1 MADIN
6 FIPQNPILMIT
17 TISKGRK
24 ADRAARREDTMVAR
38 SAAILPVT
46 SLILHSIMTC
56 EAPEIKAIIEIVKL
70 IIEIINRNY
79 NGTYRDRDAYYN
91 NYGSKTKSMSQYIA
105 QQDRN
110 VKYGGRGET
119 MPTAGS
125 QSASSSMLYSS

>member
-56 EAPEIKAIIEIVKL
+56 EAPEIKAIIEITTVHIGIEML
-70 IIEIINRNY
+70 IIIIMDQKQNPCPS
-79 NGTYRDRDAYYN
+79 TLH
-91 NYGSKTKSMSQYIA
+91 SKTEMLNMEGEERQCQQLEVRRVLPQCFIA
-105 QQDRN
+105 LR
-110 VKYGGRGET
+110 
-119 MPTAGS
+119 
-125 QSASSSMLYSS
+125 